1 MILDYIFFIAFISV
15 STIYPIWND
24 IRTKKVAA
32 TKDNY
37 VFAKGRVS
45 VFEVMLSIARG
56 MIGIQALIGYPSEL
70 YYRGSAMWETLG
82 GILAAYLFVPYVFL
96 PVFCSLNENS
106 HITSIYEYL
115 QLRLDNVNVFIYFNL
130 IYYFNF

>member
-1 MILDYIFFIAFISV
+1 MILDYILFFIFVIS

-24 IRTKKVAA
+24 MRTKKVAA
-32 TKDNY
+32 SKDNY

-45 VFEVMLSIARG
+45 VFAVMLSLARG

-82 GILAAYLFVPYVFL
+82 GMLLAFLFVPYVFM
-96 PVFCSLNENS
+96 PVFCSLNES
-106 HITSIYEYL
+106 SQITSIYEYL
-115 QLRLDNVNVFIYFNL
+115 ELRFVFVY
-130 IYYFNF
+130 